1 MINKQSIYYWFF
13 FPLLALLSAGSLTSC
28 IYDSVLEETDM
39 SGKSTLSITM
49 RGITTT
55 DPSTS
60 GGSYDDYVKTLR
72 VIGYDNTGAVVCN
85 QKYSGKELGTVEG
98 TDPNTYIEI
107 TQTLED
113 AFQGGVCDFYFIANE
128 DGYSVYKSQ
137 TTPKPTLSTFL
148 GDNAENAPSKD
159 DLNSCIIAFDAQ
171 NGLTPGY
178 PILMAVHSTSQ
189 FLKPGNNEMGRI
201 YLERCLA
208 RVQLNITKDAS
219 FTGDVSVGN
228 VKLTGSCPDS
238 YSLWNTGTYKA
249 YNAIRITRDLE
260 NMSSVGD
267 GTVFTSSAL
276 FFPEKLGKGGN
287 TVTDRDL
294 KYTFSL
300 TSGTTTKNYEIGIGK
315 GQDTDQSVIEDYNIY
330 RNHWYTTMATY
341 YGMQGSLGITFDVE
355 EWNEKAYTYELSNE
369 GNFITE
375 DINAKQFEYETGKSA
390 IATQYSTEAGASSRQ
405 ATFTVTMTAPEGVR
419 WIAHLTNAQDFEIVT
434 DENHAAEGVGGSSPV
449 TLLIRPTKAFD
460 ATGERP
466 YTELYVTLGTAPDN
480 KQRFVDPGDYCSSDG
495 TSIPIV
501 QVSATEGDAL
511 WGTSVEP

>member
-1 MINKQSIYYWFF
+1 MKVKQYIYHWLL
-13 FPLLALLSAGSLTSC
+13 FPLFAFLLANCATSC
-28 IYDSVLEETDM
+28 SNDPAMEEDT
-39 SGKSTLSITM
+39 SGKSTLSIKV

-55 DPSTS
+55 DPGSS
-60 GGSYDDYVKTLR
+60 GSYDDYVKTLR

-85 QKYSGKELGTVEG
+85 QKYSGTELGTVEG
-98 TDPNTYIEI
+98 TDSNTYIEI

-128 DGYSVYKSQ
+128 DGYFVYNSQ
-137 TTPKPTLSTFL
+137 TTPKQTLSAFL
-148 GDNAENAPSKD
+148 GVNAENAPPKK
-159 DLNSCIIAFDAQ
+159 DLNSCIIVFDAQ

-178 PILMAVHSTSQ
+178 PILMTVHSTSQ

-201 YLERCLA
+201 YLIRCLA
-208 RVQLNITKDAS
+208 RIQLKISKDKSVANALTAS
-219 FTGDVSVGN
+219 N
-228 VKLTGSCPDS
+228 VTLKGTYPDS
-238 YSLWNTGTYKA
+238 YSLWNTGTYTGYQAKELN
-249 YNAIRITRDLE
+249 YPLTN
-260 NMSSVGD
+260 NSSD
-267 GTVFTSSAL
+267 AVFTSQAL
-276 FFPEKLGKGGN
+276 YFPEKLGKGGN
-287 TVTDRDL
+287 AQTDTDL
-294 KYTFSL
+294 KFSFTL
-300 TSGTTTKNYEIGIGK
+300 TEGSNSNNYEVAIGEETSGGGI
-315 GQDTDQSVIEDYNIY
+315 DYDIH

-405 ATFTVTMTAPEGVR
+405 STFIVEMTTPVGVR
-419 WIAHLTNAQDFEIVT
+419 WMAHLTNAQDFEIVT

-449 TLLIRPTKAFD
+449 TLLIRPTKSFD

-480 KQRFVDPGDYCSSDG
+480 KQTFVNPGEYCSGSEG

-501 QVSATEGDAL
+501 QVSASEWD
-511 WGTSVEP
+511 TSASVQP

>member
-1 MINKQSIYYWFF
+1 MKVKQYIYHWLL
-13 FPLLALLSAGSLTSC
+13 FPLFAFLLANCATSC
-28 IYDSVLEETDM
+28 SNDPAMEEDT
-39 SGKSTLSITM
+39 SGKSTLSIKV

-55 DPSTS
+55 DPGSS
-60 GGSYDDYVKTLR
+60 GSYDDYVKTLR

-85 QKYSGKELGTVEG
+85 QKYSGTELGTVEG
-98 TDPNTYIEI
+98 TDSNTYIEI

-128 DGYSVYKSQ
+128 DGYFVYNSQ
-137 TTPKPTLSTFL
+137 TTPKQTLSAFL
-148 GDNAENAPSKD
+148 GVNAENAPPKK
-159 DLNSCIIAFDAQ
+159 DLNSCIIVFDAQ

-178 PILMAVHSTSQ
+178 PILMTVHSTSQ

-201 YLERCLA
+201 YLIRCLA
-208 RVQLNITKDAS
+208 RIQLKISKDKSVANALTAS
-219 FTGDVSVGN
+219 N
-228 VKLTGSCPDS
+228 VTLKGTYPDS
-238 YSLWNTGTYKA
+238 YSLWNTGTYTGYQAKELN
-249 YNAIRITRDLE
+249 YPLTN
-260 NMSSVGD
+260 NSSD
-267 GTVFTSSAL
+267 AVFTSQAL
-276 FFPEKLGKGGN
+276 YFPEKLGKGGN
-287 TVTDRDL
+287 AQTDTDL
-294 KYTFSL
+294 KFSFTL
-300 TSGTTTKNYEIGIGK
+300 TEGSNSNNYEVAIGEETSGGGI
-315 GQDTDQSVIEDYNIY
+315 DYDIH

-449 TLLIRPTKAFD
+449 TLLIRPTKSFD

-480 KQRFVDPGDYCSSDG
+480 KQQFVDPGEYCSGSEG

-501 QVSATEGDAL
+501 QVSASEWD
-511 WGTSVEP
+511 TSASVQP

>member
-1 MINKQSIYYWFF
+1 MKVKQYIYHWLL
-13 FPLLALLSAGSLTSC
+13 FPLFAFLLANCATSC
-28 IYDSVLEETDM
+28 SNDPAMEEDT
-39 SGKSTLSITM
+39 SGKSTLSIKV

-55 DPSTS
+55 DPGSS
-60 GGSYDDYVKTLR
+60 GSYDDYVKTLR

-85 QKYSGKELGTVEG
+85 QKYSGTELGTVEG
-98 TDPNTYIEI
+98 TDSNTYIEI

-128 DGYSVYKSQ
+128 DGYFVYNSQ
-137 TTPKPTLSTFL
+137 TTPKQTLSAFL
-148 GDNAENAPSKD
+148 GVNAENAPPKK
-159 DLNSCIIAFDAQ
+159 DLNSCIQ

-178 PILMAVHSTSQ
+178 PILMTVHSTSQ

-201 YLERCLA
+201 YLIRCLA
-208 RVQLNITKDAS
+208 RIQLKISKDKSVANALTAS
-219 FTGDVSVGN
+219 N
-228 VKLTGSCPDS
+228 VTLKGTYPDS
-238 YSLWNTGTYKA
+238 YSLWNTGTYTGYQAKELN
-249 YNAIRITRDLE
+249 YPLTN
-260 NMSSVGD
+260 NSSD
-267 GTVFTSSAL
+267 AVFTSQAL
-276 FFPEKLGKGGN
+276 YFPEKLGKGGN
-287 TVTDRDL
+287 AQTDTDL
-294 KYTFSL
+294 KFSFTL
-300 TSGTTTKNYEIGIGK
+300 TEGSNSNNYEVAIGEETSGGGI
-315 GQDTDQSVIEDYNIY
+315 DYDIH

-449 TLLIRPTKAFD
+449 TLLIRPTKSFD

-480 KQRFVDPGDYCSSDG
+480 KQTFVNPGEYCSGSEG

-501 QVSATEGDAL
+501 QVSASEWD
-511 WGTSVEP
+511 TSASVQP

>member
-1 MINKQSIYYWFF
+1 MKVKQYIYHWLL
-13 FPLLALLSAGSLTSC
+13 FPLFAFLLANCATSC
-28 IYDSVLEETDM
+28 SNDPAMEEDT
-39 SGKSTLSITM
+39 SGKSTLSIKV

-55 DPSTS
+55 DPGSS
-60 GGSYDDYVKTLR
+60 GSYDDYVKTLR

-85 QKYSGKELGTVEG
+85 QKYSGTELGTVEG
-98 TDPNTYIEI
+98 TDSNTYIEI

-128 DGYSVYKSQ
+128 DGYFVYNSQ
-137 TTPKPTLSTFL
+137 TTPKQTLSAFL
-148 GDNAENAPSKD
+148 GVNAENAPPKK
-159 DLNSCIIAFDAQ
+159 DLNSCIIVFDAQ

-178 PILMAVHSTSQ
+178 PILMTVHSTSQ

-201 YLERCLA
+201 YLIRCLA
-208 RVQLNITKDAS
+208 RIQLKISKDKSVANALTAS
-219 FTGDVSVGN
+219 N
-228 VKLTGSCPDS
+228 VTLKGTYPDS
-238 YSLWNTGTYKA
+238 YSLWNTGTYTGYQAKELN
-249 YNAIRITRDLE
+249 YPLTN
-260 NMSSVGD
+260 NSSD
-267 GTVFTSSAL
+267 AVFTSQAL
-276 FFPEKLGKGGN
+276 YFPEKLGKGGN
-287 TVTDRDL
+287 AQTDTDL
-294 KYTFSL
+294 KFSFTL
-300 TSGTTTKNYEIGIGK
+300 TEGSNSNNYEVAIGEETSGGGI
-315 GQDTDQSVIEDYNIY
+315 DYDIH

-449 TLLIRPTKAFD
+449 TLLIRPTKSFD

-480 KQRFVDPGDYCSSDG
+480 KQTFVNPGEYCSGSEG

-501 QVSATEGDAL
+501 QVSASEWD
-511 WGTSVEP
+511 TSASVQP